1 MENVFTEETCKSCLQ
16 EDPQLIPNSV
26 LHLSE
31 YQGEKKN
38 QKAQKSFRCIF
49 AQQHQKFISILVH
62 PQQDTE
68 HAHTDNV
75 SVSISTSLPVLP
87 SRALAQQAGSERQH
101 RVITSSSTLPPRG
114 SNHSTQQRDKSHFL
128 SYK

>member
-1 MENVFTEETCKSCLQ
+1 MENIFTEETCKSCLQ

-31 YQGEKKN
+31 YQGEKK
-38 QKAQKSFRCIF
+38 KAQKSFRCISV
-49 AQQHQKFISILVH
+49 QQHQKFISTVVH

-75 SVSISTSLPVLP
+75 SVNISTSLPVLP
-87 SRALAQQAGSERQH
+87 SWALAQRAGSERQH
-101 RVITSSSTLPPRG
+101 RVITSSTTLPPRG

>member
-38 QKAQKSFRCIF
+38 QKAQKSFCCIF
-49 AQQHQKFISILVH
+49 VQQHQKFISIIVH

-87 SRALAQQAGSERQH
+87 SRALAQRAGSER
-101 RVITSSSTLPPRG
+101 
-114 SNHSTQQRDKSHFL
+114 
-128 SYK
+128 